1 MLGCLLGTQWTRREA
16 MKKLDHLKGHS
27 DSLIYGLIRNGD
39 KQLIKIGERYATILD
54 LAVILPPSEVEKYQ
68 LDGLF
73 IWYFESHTPPN
84 EEEITRIN
92 KVT

>member
-1 MLGCLLGTQWTRREA
+1 MLTWDPMDKERGYE
-16 MKKLDHLKGHS
+16 KLDHLKGHS

-39 KQLIKIGERYATILD
+39 EQLIKIGERYATILD
-54 LAVILPPSEVEKYQ
+54 LAVIPPPSEVEKYQ